1 MLVTCSFRV
10 SCFCSEKGKETTTFS
25 HTVLRQPQPRIL
37 AVICCPLQTSCTG
50 AAANQGFEWGKQAVE
65 GTKDLALE
73 GAAMR
78 PGRGLVFGVG
88 GLIDG
93 LTLPAK
99 PTSVGKPYS

>member
-1 MLVTCSFRV
+1 MGDAGR
-10 SCFCSEKGKETTTFS
+10 
-25 HTVLRQPQPRIL
+25 R
-37 AVICCPLQTSCTG
+37 
-50 AAANQGFEWGKQAVE
+50 